1 MNTTA
6 PRARAGK
13 PYVMPLH
20 RFEPSQLTAHTVTG
34 GEGSG
39 YAVHIGFAKT
49 EQPELQIDFV
59 LPDEPEPAADAT
71 KDMKASEFAFWFW
84 SRAMWTGC
92 FFGLGIW
99 YARHFS

>member
-39 YAVHIGFAKT
+39 YAVHIGFAKP

-92 FFGLGIW
+92 FFGLGIL